1 MKMLR
6 ASVRSSQKIDQAS
19 ERIFNVVFYAVI
31 GCVALAALGL
41 DPLAIFVSL
50 STIVLAFSF
59 MISRAS
65 SNYFEGEFVHA
76 WKLNETK
83 AGILRQAILNVQF

>member
-1 MKMLR
+1 M
-6 ASVRSSQKIDQAS
+6 
-19 ERIFNVVFYAVI
+19 VFYAIVVCI
-31 GCVALAALGL
+31 LLAVLGL

-65 SNYFEGEFVHA
+65 SNYFEGMWLLKGLDTFAHLCDGGSRHCFLVH
-76 WKLNETK
+76 LLTMQGCSLFSVDDHMTLE
-83 AGILRQAILNVQF
+83 